1 MEGGGTL
8 PVMTPPSTA
17 PSPALRA
24 ALAVPRWSW
33 PTLALWGV
41 ALGCWGSGVLGVA
54 SGAGW
59 LGGAAMVLG
68 GYLAFT
74 PMHDAAHRSVARLG
88 WVNEV
93 VGRLAA
99 VTLFG
104 PFPAFRYVHLEHHK
118 HTNDPQRDPDYWS
131 GLAPAWALPLRWMTQ
146 DLHYYVS
153 YLRGGRP
160 RPEVMETAA
169 TFVLYLGISA
179 WLLAVG
185 QGGVVV
191 AWVVASRL
199 AMALLACGF
208 DYLPHRPHLI
218 TNKEDRYRATSVRQ
232 GLGWQVLLLNQNLHL
247 LHHLNPAVP
256 FYRYGT
262 LWAEQ
267 REVLLSR
274 GVVVVN
280 AAPREPGVG

>member
-1 MEGGGTL
+1 M
-8 PVMTPPSTA
+8 
-17 PSPALRA
+17 PA
-24 ALAVPRWSW
+24 WSW
-33 PTLALWGV
+33 PTLALWAV
-41 ALGCWGSGVLGVA
+41 ALAC
-54 SGAGW
+54 W
-59 LGGAAMVLG
+59 LGGALAVASGLAWGGGAAMALG

-74 PMHDAAHRSVARLG
+74 PMHDAAHRSVARRA

-118 HTNDPQRDPDYWS
+118 HTNDPARDPDYWS

-146 DLHYYVS
+146 DLHYYVTW
-153 YLRGGRP
+153 LRAGRP
-160 RPEVMETAA
+160 RGELVETIA
-169 TFVLYLGISA
+169 TFVLYAAASA
-179 WLLAVG
+179 GLIATGWG
-185 QGGVVV
+185 SVVL
-191 AWVVASRL
+191 AWVVASRV
-199 AMALLACGF
+199 AMALLAFGF
-208 DYLPHRPHLI
+208 DYLPHRPHQV
-218 TNKEDRYRATSVRQ
+218 TNKEDRYRATSVR
-232 GLGWQVLLLNQNLHL
+232 LGWFWQVVLLNQNLHL

-267 REVLLSR
+267 RESLLGR

-280 AAPREPGVG
+280 AVAPRASPG